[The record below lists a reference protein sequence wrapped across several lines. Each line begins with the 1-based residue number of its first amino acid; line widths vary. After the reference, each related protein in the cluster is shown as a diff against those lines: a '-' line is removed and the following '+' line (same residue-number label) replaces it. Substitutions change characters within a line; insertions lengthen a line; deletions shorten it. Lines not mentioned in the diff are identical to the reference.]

1 MEAEL
6 NFWLQ
11 FEYQIRDY
19 LKTNN
24 LTRENKREYC
34 RLLREIDA
42 ILEYIYYG

>member
-19 LKTNN
+19 LKNNN
-24 LTRENKREYC
+24 LTRENKREYL
-34 RLLREIDA
+34 RLLTEIDA